1 MLILRQME
9 EKDLPQVAAIEAS
22 VFSQPWSEQ
31 GFCDALMQKD
41 CLYLVA
47 AEEEKI
53 LGYCGLYQSFDE
65 ADITNVAVMETERGT
80 GVARAMLTELL
91 EQGKMRG
98 IAHFTLEVRVSNAGA
113 IHLYEGLGFA
123 SAGVRKNFYDCPK
136 EDAMIMWR
144 HETLDGIPTVRSRS
158 DCL

>member
-65 ADITNVAVMETERGT
+65 ADITNVAVMETERGK

-98 IAHFTLEVRVSNAGA
+98 IAHLRWKSG
-113 IHLYEGLGFA
+113 
-123 SAGVRKNFYDCPK
+123 
-136 EDAMIMWR
+136 
-144 HETLDGIPTVRSRS
+144 
-158 DCL
+158 

>member
-53 LGYCGLYQSFDE
+53 LG
-65 ADITNVAVMETERGT
+65 
-80 GVARAMLTELL
+80 
-91 EQGKMRG
+91 
-98 IAHFTLEVRVSNAGA
+98 
-113 IHLYEGLGFA
+113 
-123 SAGVRKNFYDCPK
+123 
-136 EDAMIMWR
+136 
-144 HETLDGIPTVRSRS
+144 
-158 DCL
+158 

>member
-1 MLILRQME
+1 MLTLRPME

-22 VFSQPWSEQ
+22 IFSRPWSEQ
-31 GFCDALMQKD
+31 GFLDALRQKD

-65 ADITNVAVMETERGT
+65 ADITNVAVLETERGR
-80 GVARAMLTELL
+80 GVAHAMLTELFKK
-91 EQGKMRG
+91 GKNRG
-98 IAHFTLEVRVSNAGA
+98 IAHFTLEVRVGNAAA
-113 IHLYEGLGFA
+113 IHLYKKLNFV
-123 SAGVRKNFYDCPK
+123 SAGIRKNFYDRPR

-144 HETLDGIPTVRSRS
+144 HGTLD
-158 DCL
+158 

>member
-1 MLILRQME
+1 MLTLRSME
-9 EKDLPQVAAIEAS
+9 EKDLTQVAAIEAS
-22 VFSQPWSEQ
+22 IFSQPWSEQ
-31 GFCDALMQKD
+31 GFLDALRQKD

-65 ADITNVAVMETERGT
+65 ADITNVAVLEAERGR

-91 EQGKMRG
+91 REGKSRG
-98 IAHFTLEVRVSNAGA
+98 IAHFTLEVRVSNAPA
-113 IHLYEGLGFA
+113 IHLYENLGFV
-123 SAGVRKNFYDCPK
+123 SAGIRKNFYDCPR

-144 HETLDGIPTVRSRS
+144 HEALD
-158 DCL
+158 